1 MKKVSLSTILFLL
14 GCFIAVLAAGLQWII
29 PGNQLFLS
37 ILAVGGVALA
47 AWQKFRG
54 DHEQRQQF
62 DQERKTREAAE
73 QNVLDQTEG
82 GKQRLARSR
91 ILNTMNKDSQ
101 ELHN

>member
-29 PGNQLFLS
+29 PGNQLVLFLV
-37 ILAVGGVALA
+37 AVGGVALA
-47 AWQKFRG
+47 VWQKFSG

-62 DQERKTREAAE
+62 EQERKTREAAE

-101 ELHN
+101 EPHN